1 MRLENVWLRYRRRGP
16 WVLRGTDARIGPG
29 EVVVVLGRNGAGKS
43 TLLQVAAGVLRPV
56 RGRVTDR
63 PGRVGWVPERF
74 PADQPFTVARYL
86 TGMARVAG
94 LDAAAAGRAVA
105 DWTSRLGLS
114 AFRDVRLPEL
124 SKGTAQK
131 VGLAQAMLRPPGLLV
146 LDEPWEGLDAGARE
160 LVPAV
165 IDEVLAT
172 GGSVLVSDHRGETVR
187 LPGARH
193 WTVADGTVTEEAS
206 SAGTAMAV
214 VEVAVPAARVAGTVA
229 RLRAEGHHVLRVRP
243 GDPPAEPA
251 SPGPG
256 VDPPAEPA
264 SSGPGV
270 DPPAE
275 PASPGPDVDP
285 PAEPASPG
293 PDVDPPA
300 EPGPASPGPGGP
312 VGSEPTSSGPPA
324 GRAAEPA
331 PAAGVAAEAGPAT
344 GAPR

>member
-16 WVLRGTDARIGPG
+16 WVLRGTDARIDPG

-86 TGMARVAG
+86 TAMARVAG

-131 VGLAQAMLRPPGLLV
+131 VGLAQAMLRRPGLLV

-206 SAGTAMAV
+206 VGSAMAV
-214 VEVAVPAARVAGTVA
+214 VEVAVPAARVAGAVA

-243 GDPPAEPA
+243 
-251 SPGPG
+251 
-256 VDPPAEPA
+256 AEPA

-270 DPPAE
+270 DQPA
-275 PASPGPDVDP
+275 
-285 PAEPASPG
+285 
-293 PDVDPPA
+293 
-300 EPGPASPGPGGP
+300 
-312 VGSEPTSSGPPA
+312 EPTSSGPGVDPAVEPGTGPASPGSGGPVGSGPTSSGPAA

-331 PAAGVAAEAGPAT
+331 PAAGVAAEAGPIT